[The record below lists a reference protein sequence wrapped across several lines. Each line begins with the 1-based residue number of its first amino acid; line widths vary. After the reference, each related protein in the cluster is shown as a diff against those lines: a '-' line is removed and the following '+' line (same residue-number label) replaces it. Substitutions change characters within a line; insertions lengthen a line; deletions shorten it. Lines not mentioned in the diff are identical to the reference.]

1 MRRHLVAIGA
11 GIAMAI
17 AAATPATAAEK
28 VSFILNWV
36 AGGDHAPVYY
46 AQKQG
51 WYADA
56 GIDLTIEQGKGS
68 TLSSQR
74 VGIGK
79 NQLGIADLGTALVNR
94 GKGADLVAVFNI
106 YANSPYGL
114 YWKKSSGIKGLAD
127 FPGKKIGNPPW
138 DAARQMWPA
147 MAKAA
152 DIDPNSVTWVN
163 VQPNAKIASL
173 KSDSIHIT
181 TSFYNIHFIFQRV
194 FGDDMGF
201 LALRDVGINPYGNSV
216 IANGAFLKEKPEVVK
231 AFVQVTQKAYH
242 ACVADPDPC
251 IDALIEA
258 NSGLKRP
265 DSVANWQLVEEL
277 MSDDNSRTVA
287 LGHFDPARMQD
298 DYKLIETYFSLEKPF
313 DITQAY
319 SNDFLDMSLKMTK

>member
-1 MRRHLVAIGA
+1 MRRHLVALGA

-17 AAATPATAAEK
+17 AATASAQAAEK

-46 AQKQG
+46 AQKLG

-114 YWKKSSGIKGLAD
+114 YWKKSSGITGLKD

-173 KSDSIHIT
+173 KSDSIHVT
-181 TSFYNIHFIFQRV
+181 TSFYNIHFIFERV

-201 LALRDVGINPYGNSV
+201 LALRDIGINPYGNSV
-216 IANGAFLKEKPEVVK
+216 VANGAFLKEKPEVVK

-265 DSVANWQLVEEL
+265 DSVANWKLVEEL

-298 DYKLIETYFSLEKPF
+298 DYTLIETYFSLEKPF
-313 DITQAY
+313 DIGQAY

>member
-17 AAATPATAAEK
+17 ATTASAQAAEK

-46 AQKQG
+46 AKAQG

-114 YWKKSSGIKGLAD
+114 YWKKSSGITGLKD

-201 LALRDVGINPYGNSV
+201 LALRDIGINPYGNSV

-242 ACVADPDPC
+242 ACVAAPDPC
-251 IDALIEA
+251 IDALLAA

-265 DSVANWQLVEEL
+265 DSVANWKLVEEL
-277 MSDDNSRTVA
+277 MSDKNSRSVA
-287 LGHFDPARMQD
+287 LGHFDPGRMQD
-298 DYKLIETYFSLEKPF
+298 DYKLIETYFNLEKPF

-319 SNDFLDMSLKMTK
+319 SNDFLDTSLKMTK

>member
-1 MRRHLVAIGA
+1 
-11 GIAMAI
+11 
-17 AAATPATAAEK
+17 
-28 VSFILNWV
+28 
-36 AGGDHAPVYY
+36 
-46 AQKQG
+46 
-51 WYADA
+51 
-56 GIDLTIEQGKGS
+56 
-68 TLSSQR
+68 
-74 VGIGK
+74 
-79 NQLGIADLGTALVNR
+79 
-94 GKGADLVAVFNI
+94 
-106 YANSPYGL
+106 
-114 YWKKSSGIKGLAD
+114 
-127 FPGKKIGNPPW
+127 
-138 DAARQMWPA
+138 

-173 KSDSIHIT
+173 KSDSIHVT

-201 LALRDVGINPYGNSV
+201 LALRDIGINPYGNSV

-277 MSDDNSRTVA
+277 MSDKNSRSVA

-313 DITQAY
+313 DITDAY
-319 SNDFLDMSLKMTK
+319 SNDFLDMSLKMTRPPTEVCLMGGRVGERDGSSAISIEITPPPGQRAHAYNSAAAPGLRPLFFPFRVNHRKRERIAGRFTLLSSTKKKIDAAIS